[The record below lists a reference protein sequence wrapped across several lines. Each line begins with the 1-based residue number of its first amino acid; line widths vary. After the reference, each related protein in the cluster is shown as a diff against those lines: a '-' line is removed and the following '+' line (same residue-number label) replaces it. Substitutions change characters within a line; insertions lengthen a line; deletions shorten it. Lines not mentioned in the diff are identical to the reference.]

1 MPTTPTTTNHDTLGE
16 LEQLVVA
23 AADELA
29 DLSAEYER
37 RGPWCNSVR
46 PGAYSRTRSVSAEV
60 WARSVHAMIDAGR
73 LDELRGRVVSRDY
86 LHGLVEELAASAD
99 YLTGRNCM
107 PGHEE
112 LGATLGRPTKP
123 ARLAM
128 MAVMTPAGRARAQA
142 RIDRDRARQ
151 VTNALAVLKAAGVLV
166 CVEEGRM
173 LTYLE
178 KVELYANG
186 VDRRYARAVYA
197 LTLPRAVKPVDNRPA
212 GKLAAQPIFGPPRSG
227 KESSYPSDS
236 LEASTSLKEKNFKS
250 KLACGWPASTAV
262 RLPAE
267 NSKYAGATRR
277 LAPKRRTL
285 WELDREHYA
294 FVVALRRALSGQ
306 LGGESVRKLAGTTKR
321 FWELG
326 WDALS
331 VAAAVVD
338 LYDTLGRRFPTY
350 RPGKPAAWL
359 GWALRQVDHTI
370 TPAIRRYDQSATAAD
385 TELCAHEWPAGA
397 RISIVTGQPKCP
409 HCRYEWNRQT
419 VTTAPGQFQKN
430 GTRSDRR
437 SG

>member
-1 MPTTPTTTNHDTLGE
+1 
-16 LEQLVVA
+16 
-23 AADELA
+23 
-29 DLSAEYER
+29 
-37 RGPWCNSVR
+37 
-46 PGAYSRTRSVSAEV
+46 
-60 WARSVHAMIDAGR
+60 MIDAGH

-86 LHGLVEELAASAD
+86 LHRLVEGLAAAAD

-112 LGATLGRPTKP
+112 LGATLGRPIKP

-128 MAVMTPAGRARAQA
+128 MAVMTPAARARAQA

-151 VTNALAVLKAAGVLV
+151 VTNALAVLKAAGLLV

-197 LTLPRAVKPVDNRPA
+197 LTLPRTAKPVDNRLA

-227 KESSYPSDS
+227 KRSSYPSDS
-236 LEASTSLKEKNFKS
+236 FVAFQSLREENLES
-250 KLACGWPASTAV
+250 KAACGWPLGTLR
-262 RLPAE
+262 RLTAE
-267 NSKYAGATRR
+267 NREKDDAPRR
-277 LAPKRRTL
+277 PAPKRRAL

-294 FVVALRRALSGQ
+294 FVVALRKALPGQ

-321 FWELG
+321 FYELG

-338 LYDTLGRRFPTY
+338 LYDHLGRRFPTY

-370 TPAIRRYDQSATAAD
+370 TPAIRRYDKWAEAASGA
-385 TELCAHEWPAGA
+385 ELCRHDWPGGA
-397 RISIVTGQPKCP
+397 RVSVVTGKPKCP
-409 HCRYEWNRQT
+409 SCRHDSR
-419 VTTAPGQFQKN
+419 PG
-430 GTRSDRR
+430 
-437 SG
+437 

>member
-1 MPTTPTTTNHDTLGE
+1 MLPAPPHPARSDSATADRSTPDAPPGE

-60 WARSVHAMIDAGR
+60 WARSVHAMIDAGH

-86 LHGLVEELAASAD
+86 LHRLVEELAAAAD

-128 MAVMTPAGRARAQA
+128 MAVMTPAARARAQA

-197 LTLPRAVKPVDNRPA
+197 LTFPRAVKPVDNRPA

-227 KESSYPSDS
+227 RESFYPCDS
-236 LEASTSLKEKNFKS
+236 LVAFRSLNEENSES
-250 KLACGWPASTAV
+250 KAPCGQQLNAG
-262 RLPAE
+262 RLSAE
-267 NSKYAGATRR
+267 NNEEADAPRR
-277 LAPKRRTL
+277 LAPKRRAL
-285 WELDREHYA
+285 WELDRDHYA
-294 FVVALRRALSGQ
+294 FLVALRRALPDQ
-306 LGGESVRKLAGTTKR
+306 LGGASVRKLAGSTKR
-321 FWELG
+321 FYEHG

-338 LYDTLGRRFPTY
+338 LYDLLGRRFPTY

-370 TPAIRRYDQSATAAD
+370 PPAIRRYDQWASAAD
-385 TELCAHEWPAGA
+385 TELCAHEWPGGA

-409 HCRYEWNRQT
+409 LCRHEWNQQT
-419 VTTAPGQFQKN
+419 VG
-430 GTRSDRR
+430 R
-437 SG
+437 

>member
-1 MPTTPTTTNHDTLGE
+1 VLPAPPHPARSDSATADRSTPDAPPGE

-60 WARSVHAMIDAGR
+60 WARSVHAMIDAGH

-86 LHGLVEELAASAD
+86 LHRLVEELAAAAD

-128 MAVMTPAGRARAQA
+128 MAVMTPAARARAQA
-142 RIDRDRARQ
+142 RIDRNRARQ

-197 LTLPRAVKPVDNRPA
+197 LTFPRAVKPVDNRPA
-212 GKLAAQPIFGPPRSG
+212 GKLSAQPIFGPPRSG
-227 KESSYPSDS
+227 REVSYRSDLFVAFPSLSETNSESNR
-236 LEASTSLKEKNFKS
+236 T
-250 KLACGWPASTAV
+250 CGWPTTTDH

-267 NSKYAGATRR
+267 NDEKDGAARR
-277 LAPKRRTL
+277 PAPKKRAL

-294 FVVALRRALSGQ
+294 FVVVLRKALPGQ

-321 FWELG
+321 FYELG

-338 LYDTLGRRFPTY
+338 LYDALGRHFPTY

-359 GWALRQVDHTI
+359 GWALRQIDHTI
-370 TPAIRRYDQSATAAD
+370 TPAIRRYDMWAAAGS
-385 TELCAHEWPAGA
+385 ELCRHEWPGGA

-409 HCRYEWNRQT
+409 SCRRAQST
-419 VTTAPGQFQKN
+419 
-430 GTRSDRR
+430 
-437 SG
+437 